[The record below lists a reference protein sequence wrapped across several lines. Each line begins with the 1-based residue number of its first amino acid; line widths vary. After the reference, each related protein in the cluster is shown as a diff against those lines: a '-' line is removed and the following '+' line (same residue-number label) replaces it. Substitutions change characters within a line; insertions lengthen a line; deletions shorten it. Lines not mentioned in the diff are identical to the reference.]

1 VSISGERSR
10 HLQILARGPQ
20 MLGDLTMKKLSF
32 IRRNNQRHWVGD
44 GFPVRSI
51 FSYND
56 VGKEISPFLLLDY
69 AGPEIFPPSE
79 QRRGVGA
86 HPHRGFETVTIAYSG
101 EVEHRDSSGG
111 GGIVRPGDVQW
122 MTAASGLVHEE
133 FHGSEYAKRGGP
145 FEMIQLWVNLSAKDK
160 KAPPGYQN
168 ITNAQIPR
176 VDLPSGAGTVR
187 VIAGNH
193 QGTQGPAHTF
203 SPMNVWDVRLTAGK
217 SVEFRVPAGWTTA
230 LFVLKGR
237 VRLESGEIVGAAE
250 LAVLD
255 REEETFAIDAL
266 EDATLLVLNGQPIEE
281 PIVGQGPFVMNTRA
295 EIDQAMDDYRNG
307 RMGRLAAH
315 M

>member
-1 VSISGERSR
+1 
-10 HLQILARGPQ
+10 
-20 MLGDLTMKKLSF
+20 MKKLSF
-32 IRRNNQRHWVGD
+32 IRRTDERHWVGD

-56 VGKEISPFLLLDY
+56 LGKEISPFLLLDY
-69 AGPEIFPPSE
+69 AGPENFPPSE

-86 HPHRGFETVTIAYSG
+86 HPHRGFETVTIVYSG

-133 FHGSEYAKRGGP
+133 FHGSDYAKRGGA

-168 ITNAQIPR
+168 ITDVQIPR
-176 VDLPSGAGTVR
+176 INLPSGAGTVR
-187 VIAGNH
+187 VIAGNY

-203 SPMNVWDVRLTAGK
+203 SPMNVWDVRLAAGK

-237 VRLESGEIVGAAE
+237 VRLGTGEIAGAGE
-250 LAVLD
+250 LAVFD
-255 REEETFAIDAL
+255 REDETFAVEAL
-266 EDATLLVLNGQPIEE
+266 EDTTLLFLSGQPIEE
-281 PIVGQGPFVMNTRA
+281 PIVGQGPFVMNTAA
-295 EIDQAMDDYRNG
+295 EINQAVEDYRNG

-315 M
+315 G